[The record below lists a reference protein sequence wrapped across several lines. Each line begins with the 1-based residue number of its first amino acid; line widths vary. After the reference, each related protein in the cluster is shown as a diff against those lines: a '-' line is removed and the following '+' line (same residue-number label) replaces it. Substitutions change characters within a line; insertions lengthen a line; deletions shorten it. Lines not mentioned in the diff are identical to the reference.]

1 MTAQD
6 YIIIG
11 NAFRLANMTP
21 GWEAAIGRK
30 MLAVVGRERK
40 RPETPRKGYVVPRIT
55 GAAREMVRAH
65 ILKALA
71 SGPMFA
77 ADMRCDGVSQAAL
90 GQTLGMMRKAGEI
103 VGEYPCGYNAPAL
116 WRLP

>member
-1 MTAQD
+1 MTAHD

-21 GWEAAIGRK
+21 GWEAAIGRE
-30 MLAVVGRERK
+30 MLAVVRRERK
-40 RPETPRKGYVVPRIT
+40 RDPHQGYVVPRIT

-65 ILKALA
+65 ILTALA

-90 GQTLGMMRKAGEI
+90 GQTLGMMRKAGDI
-103 VGEYPCGYNAPAL
+103 CADYPGGYNGPAL